1 MFKFTS
7 KKDAWLF
14 PLLILVCMYF
24 AAQEATKKVRHSR
37 RGWLSIPVIAG
48 VAILLLL
55 GITLYQQYH
64 IDVPQPQRVEHSI

>member
-1 MFKFTS
+1 MFNFGKDNKFV
-7 KKDAWLF
+7 LF
-14 PLLILVCMYF
+14 FLVVVLILYVGPKHVI
-24 AAQEATKKVRHSR
+24 QKSSKRK
-37 RGWLSIPVIAG
+37 WLSIPVIAG